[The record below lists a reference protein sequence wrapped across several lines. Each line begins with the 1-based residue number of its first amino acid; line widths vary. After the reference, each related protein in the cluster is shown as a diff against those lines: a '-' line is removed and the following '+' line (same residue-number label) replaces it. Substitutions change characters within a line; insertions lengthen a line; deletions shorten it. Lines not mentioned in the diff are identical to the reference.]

1 MIFENGGAWI
11 IDVVEEA
18 NEFGGGHLAGLETN
32 PGKLANEV
40 IAFWVESEHGLL
52 ADIGEVKGWFLGR
65 LGEGIKGAGGDTQF
79 KGSERD
85 DHVETFFKN
94 AIFLHQAFDELTIFD
109 DR

>member
-1 MIFENGGAWI
+1 MIFENGGARV

-18 NEFGGGHLAGLETN
+18 DEFGCGHLARFETN

-65 LGEGIKGAGGDTQF
+65 LGEGIEGTGGDAQF
-79 KGSERD
+79 DGGERND
-85 DHVETFFKN
+85 DVETFFKN
-94 AIFLHQAFDELTIFD
+94 AIFLH
-109 DR
+109 